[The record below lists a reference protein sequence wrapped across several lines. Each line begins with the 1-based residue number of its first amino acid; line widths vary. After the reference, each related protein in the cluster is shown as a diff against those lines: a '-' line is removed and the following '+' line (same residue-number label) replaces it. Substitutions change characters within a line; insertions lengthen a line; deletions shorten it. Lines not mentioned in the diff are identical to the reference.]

1 MVVNYELFKQTFLP
15 LTFKQR
21 TAWVK
26 NLTATRDRLVN
37 LNLTLYTLLYYYYI
51 IILLLHYYTL
61 LYYYYIIINYYVII
75 HYLAGEE
82 TLYHH
87 SILFKYLKFPFNLYR
102 LQAAIISHSTLHTPD
117 APNLHNRSHLILDIY
132 LLTVNTLLFH
142 AHPGRED
149 KLLYISSGIR
159 H

>member
-37 LNLTLYTLLYYYYI
+37 LNLTL
-51 IILLLHYYTL
+51 YTL